1 MALHRHVLIACW
13 VVLSLSA
20 CTQAEDE
27 ACQVDSDCE
36 DGLVCFGT
44 GLRGMCVPPDQ
55 ANQDAGTP
63 DGGGDDMVDP
73 DASVRDASADDD
85 AG

>member
-27 ACQVDSDCE
+27 ACQVDSDCD

-44 GLRGMCVPPDQ
+44 GLRGMCVPPDE
-55 ANQDAGTP
+55 ANQDEDAG
-63 DGGGDDMVDP
+63 DAGDAGVVDP
-73 DASVRDASADDD
+73 EASVRDASADDD